1 MKNHLNH
8 ICRYPTFEKPEYMA
22 TVPEDTVPGILVEQ
36 VKATDADFGVNAE
49 ITYRIQQG
57 IHRSTLEVLE

>member
-1 MKNHLNH
+1 
-8 ICRYPTFEKPEYMA
+8 MA

-57 IHRSTLEVLE
+57 IHHSTLEVLE